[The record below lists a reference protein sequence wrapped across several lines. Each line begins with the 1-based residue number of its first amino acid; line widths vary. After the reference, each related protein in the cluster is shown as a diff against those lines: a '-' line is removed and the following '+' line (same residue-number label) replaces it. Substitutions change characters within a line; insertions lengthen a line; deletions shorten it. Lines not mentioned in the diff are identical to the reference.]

1 LNFYPHNIG
10 DYAASTQ
17 HLTWIE
23 DAAYRRLLDVYYG
36 REEKIPKDFRKI
48 YRLVRASSKAEREAV
63 DTILREYFVEHEDG
77 WLQHRCEEE
86 IARFKHKQ
94 EAAKRSANARWG
106 NANASETEDAN
117 APLIH
122 SEGICDGNAPNPNPN
137 PNKNNSGVRLQSQG
151 AVDNS
156 AKPKT
161 RAPVKWWMTQ
171 AGIVAKAEELAID
184 IGSKTYDM
192 VKAECFAKIEQIS
205 KGKAA

>member
-1 LNFYPHNIG
+1 MNFYAHNIG
-10 DYAASTQ
+10 DYSASTA
-17 HLTWIE
+17 HLSWLE
-23 DAAYRRLLDVYYG
+23 DCAYRRLLDVYYG
-36 REEKIPKDFRKI
+36 KEVAIPRKLSEI
-48 YRLVRASSKAEREAV
+48 FRLVRAFSKAEKTAV
-63 DTILREYFVEHEDG
+63 KSVLEEFFVETENG
-77 WLQHRCEEE
+77 WVQHRCEEE
-86 IARFKHKQ
+86 IAKFKQKSNK
-94 EAAKRSANARWG
+94 AKASANARWKH
-106 NANASETEDAN
+106 ANASINEDAN

-122 SEGICDGNAPNPNPN
+122 SEGICDGNAPNPN

-161 RAPVKWWMTQ
+161 RAPVKWWMTK